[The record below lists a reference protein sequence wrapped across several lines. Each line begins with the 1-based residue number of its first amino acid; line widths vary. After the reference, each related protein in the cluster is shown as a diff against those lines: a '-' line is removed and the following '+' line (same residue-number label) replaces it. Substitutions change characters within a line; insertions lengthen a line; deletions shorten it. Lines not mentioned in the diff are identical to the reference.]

1 MNEPGGE
8 PTSPPLFVSIH
19 QDAAQS
25 RRGAMP
31 GRPAMLDQL
40 ILRTEADPKDGDSGS
55 DTSSGTTKNPK
66 SLGLGKD
73 KPKKP

>member
-1 MNEPGGE
+1 
-8 PTSPPLFVSIH
+8 
-19 QDAAQS
+19 
-25 RRGAMP
+25 
-31 GRPAMLDQL
+31 MLDQL